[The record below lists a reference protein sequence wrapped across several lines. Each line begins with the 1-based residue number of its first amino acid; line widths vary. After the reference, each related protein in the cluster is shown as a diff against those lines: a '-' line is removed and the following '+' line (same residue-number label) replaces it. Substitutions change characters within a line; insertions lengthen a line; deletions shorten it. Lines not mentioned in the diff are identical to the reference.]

1 MRIDPRHRRRWQGW
15 SATTRSTRPTS
26 FPASSTHHAVAAAV
40 GRAAG
45 GPAHV
50 ENADDEHRM
59 AEPSTPKRSGRK
71 REAQLSGSAP
81 VPAASS

>member
-1 MRIDPRHRRRWQGW
+1 ML
-15 SATTRSTRPTS
+15 A
-26 FPASSTHHAVAAAV
+26 ASKALAAGDGDDELNRAYIIPSVFNAEVHHAVAAAV

-59 AEPSTPKRSGRK
+59 AEPSNSQTFRQKT
-71 REAQLSGSAP
+71 
-81 VPAASS
+81 